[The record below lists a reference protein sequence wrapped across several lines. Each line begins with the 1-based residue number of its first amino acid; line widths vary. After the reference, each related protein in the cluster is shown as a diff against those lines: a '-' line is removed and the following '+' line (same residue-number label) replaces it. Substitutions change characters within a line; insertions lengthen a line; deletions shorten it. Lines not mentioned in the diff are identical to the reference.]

1 MISVISAFTLYLSG
15 FVVYGVF
22 KSIQD
27 YQLEQDKEKR
37 WDRYQQRQ
45 TWSLAK
51 TLS

>member
-27 YQLEQDKEKR
+27 YQLEKEKENR
-37 WDRYQQRQ
+37 WKRYQERQ
-45 TWSLAK
+45 TWSLAR

>member
-15 FVVYGVF
+15 FVAYGVF

-27 YQLEQDKEKR
+27 YQLQKEKEKR
-37 WDRYQQRQ
+37 WKRYQARQ
-45 TWSLAK
+45 NWSLAR

>member
-27 YQLEQDKEKR
+27 YQLEQEKENR
-37 WDRYQQRQ
+37 WKRYQERQ

>member
-22 KSIQD
+22 KSIQE
-27 YQLEQDKEKR
+27 YQLEQDKENR
-37 WDRYQQRQ
+37 WKRYQERQ
-45 TWSLAK
+45 TWSLAR

>member
-27 YQLEQDKEKR
+27 YQLQIEKENR
-37 WDRYQQRQ
+37 WKRYQERQ
-45 TWSLAK
+45 TWSLAR

>member
-22 KSIQD
+22 KSIQE
-27 YQLEQDKEKR
+27 YQLEQDKENR
-37 WDRYQQRQ
+37 WKKYQERQ
-45 TWSLAK
+45 TWSLAR